1 MNRSSEPVSG
11 AGLDGEGA
19 EDGAGDGDKVLGYLD
34 DFVPIDFHFTQNKF
48 KRNTLFIKSP
58 AEIKEIKEI
67 ILTSKMTDNEITYQI
82 RGAIY
87 DVYKN
92 LGPGLL
98 ESVYEE
104 AMVYELQKRGLTVE
118 RQKEVPIHYDGHILK
133 TQLRLDLLVEGR
145 VVVELKSVKEMQDV
159 FWKQTRTYLRLLG
172 LQVGILVN
180 FNTDDIL
187 DDSIHRVANNA

>member
-1 MNRSSEPVSG
+1 
-11 AGLDGEGA
+11 
-19 EDGAGDGDKVLGYLD
+19 
-34 DFVPIDFHFTQNKF
+34 
-48 KRNTLFIKSP
+48 
-58 AEIKEIKEI
+58 
-67 ILTSKMTDNEITYQI
+67 MTDNEITYQI

-104 AMVYELQKRGLTVE
+104 AMVYELQKRGLKVE
-118 RQKEVPIHYDGHILK
+118 RQKEVPIHYDGHLLK
-133 TQLRLDLLVEGR
+133 TSLRLDLLVEGR
-145 VVVELKSVKEMQDV
+145 VIVELKSVKEMQDV

-172 LQVGILVN
+172 LNVGILVN

-187 DDSIHRVANNA
+187 DDSIHRVANHA

>member
-1 MNRSSEPVSG
+1 M
-11 AGLDGEGA
+11 
-19 EDGAGDGDKVLGYLD
+19 YLYR
-34 DFVPIDFHFTQNKF
+34 QNS
-48 KRNTLFIKSP
+48 I
-58 AEIKEIKEI
+58 A
-67 ILTSKMTDNEITYQI
+67 MTDNDITYQI

-87 DVYKN
+87 EVYKT

-104 AMVYELQKRGLTVE
+104 AMVYELQKRGLKVE

-133 TQLRLDLLVEGR
+133 TQLRLDLLVEDR
-145 VVVELKSVKEMQDV
+145 IIVELKSVKEMQDV

-187 DDSIHRVANNA
+187 DDSIHRVINNQS